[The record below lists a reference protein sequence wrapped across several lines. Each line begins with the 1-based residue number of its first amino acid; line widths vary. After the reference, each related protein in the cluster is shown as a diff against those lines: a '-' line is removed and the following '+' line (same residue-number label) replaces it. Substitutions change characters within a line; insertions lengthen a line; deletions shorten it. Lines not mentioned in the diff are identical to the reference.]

1 MDCVSAWFSV
11 AELFLCSEMQRGG
24 TAQFDPGRIFDFVDI
39 MGEHLIVSSVVWWL
53 LHLAFESFLDQR
65 RTTMNSVLWGP
76 Y

>member
-39 MGEHLIVSSVVWWL
+39 MGEHLIVSSAV
-53 LHLAFESFLDQR
+53 
-65 RTTMNSVLWGP
+65 
-76 Y
+76 